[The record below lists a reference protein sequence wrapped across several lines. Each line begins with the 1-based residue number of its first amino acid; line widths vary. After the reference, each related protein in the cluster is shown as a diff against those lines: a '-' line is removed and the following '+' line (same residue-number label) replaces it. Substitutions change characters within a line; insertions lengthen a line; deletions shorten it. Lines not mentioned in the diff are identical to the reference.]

1 MAHDETDDGWPAA
14 REPRSETRVIVAVHA
29 AHHTLT
35 RRLEIS
41 TREHGLDASEALV
54 LNVVLREPACAPW
67 QIRSQVGLH
76 ASTLSSILG
85 RLERDGQIERRP
97 SDFDGRRFEV
107 RLTRAGVIAAE
118 LGEFVIAEVEDEIAG
133 YTSRAER
140 HGAVA
145 VYQASVAIGRR
156 ERGSAHWD

>member
-14 REPRSETRVIVAVHA
+14 REPRSDTRVIVAVHA
-29 AHHTLT
+29 ARHALT

-54 LNVVLREPACAPW
+54 LDVVLREPACAPW

-85 RLERDGQIERRP
+85 RLEREGKLERRS
-97 SDFDGRRFEV
+97 SDFDGRRFAV

-118 LGEFVIAEVEDEIAG
+118 LGEFVIAEEDEIAG

-156 ERGSAHWD
+156 ERCSAHWS